1 MVTMR
6 TTRWLCAGLDAT
18 FSLLLLAIPTAGVFL
33 WVTWPIPAALDRA
46 VADVPNPVAPPE
58 VQTELAWY
66 APLWERDLAQPMVD
80 PPFQQPAQQPQPT
93 SPLPHL
99 VATLVDAEFRYA
111 HLADRQGAV
120 RLLEQD
126 ETIDGYRVTAI
137 ETDRVQLQRGDALVW
152 VEVPKEKR

>member
-18 FSLLLLAIPTAGVFL
+18 FALLLLAISATGVFL
-33 WVTWPIPAALDRA
+33 WVTWPRPAALEEA
-46 VADVPNPVAPPE
+46 VADVQNPAAPPE
-58 VQTELAWY
+58 VQMELAWY

-80 PPFQQPAQQPQPT
+80 PPLQQPTQQPQPT

-111 HLADRQGAV
+111 HLADRKGAL
-120 RLLEQD
+120 RLLECD
-126 ETIDGYRVTAI
+126 ETTDGYGVTAI
-137 ETDRVQLQRGDALVW
+137 
-152 VEVPKEKR
+152 